1 MNRTKAREY
10 AFILLFEYKFQ
21 PNEIKEI
28 LNDFLAEHNTK
39 GQTDYIESVVLGAV
53 ENIESI
59 DKVISEFSIGWELSR
74 ISAVNISVLRL
85 AVYEM
90 LYMDDIPAIV
100 SLNEAISIGKLYGG
114 DESAPF
120 LNGILSNIMN
130 TTKDKQDVK

>member
-90 LYMDDIPAIV
+90 LYMNDIPAIV

-130 TTKDKQDVK
+130 TTKDVQDVK

>member
-1 MNRTKAREY
+1 
-10 AFILLFEYKFQ
+10 
-21 PNEIKEI
+21 
-28 LNDFLAEHNTK
+28 
-39 GQTDYIESVVLGAV
+39 
-53 ENIESI
+53 
-59 DKVISEFSIGWELSR
+59 
-74 ISAVNISVLRL
+74 
-85 AVYEM
+85 M